1 VDRARFG
8 AKRTLMLFGSQL
20 NVKMRT
26 EKQSSLTKK
35 AGGKVTMQGSNANVS
50 HTLNEDERREFT
62 NHINGVRISFV
73 C

>member
-1 VDRARFG
+1 
-8 AKRTLMLFGSQL
+8 
-20 NVKMRT
+20 MRT

-62 NHINGVRISFV
+62 NHINGVRILLSS
-73 C
+73 